1 MMGIKERNFRP
12 LPNLSL
18 EELVPQDNFYRH
30 LERTLDLSFVRE
42 LVKDCYAAGGRPSVD
57 PVVFFRL
64 QLVMFFEGIRSE
76 RQLMEVAADR
86 LSVRWF
92 LGYDLHEPLPDHS
105 SLTKIR
111 ERYGLE
117 VFGRFFERIVELCVE
132 AGLVWGEELFFDA
145 TKVEANA
152 SMESLVPRFAV
163 EAHLSKLFE
172 GEKTSKTEGD
182 VPGPSPEATEANL
195 DALPT
200 AQDLELRAKNAQ
212 KSDWISRNGEQ
223 DRTIVRHRYR
233 RKSDYR
239 VSRTDPDASLMQQ
252 KKGASRLGYHAH
264 YVVDGGKARVILAA
278 LVTPAEV
285 MENQPMLDLLWRTV
299 FRWRARPR
307 QVTGDATYGTKENIA
322 AIEGADIRAYLSMA
336 DFEKLTPYFGSSRF
350 LYDPEQDLY
359 RCPQGEPLRFYTHS
373 YTLALTKYR
382 AKPET
387 CNACSLKPKCTPSDR
402 GRIVSRSFE
411 EAYLERVRAYL
422 ETEPYRKALRKRK
435 VWVEPMF
442 AEAKEWHGM
451 RRFRLRTLRRVNI
464 EAMLIAA
471 GQNIKR
477 LLAFWG
483 KGPRHLAQAAALRP
497 PAPASLANG
506 RLARSHR
513 RRSRRPLASF
523 STR

>member
-1 MMGIKERNFRP
+1 
-12 LPNLSL
+12 
-18 EELVPQDNFYRH
+18 V
-30 LERTLDLSFVRE
+30 
-42 LVKDCYAAGGRPSVD
+42 
-57 PVVFFRL
+57 
-64 QLVMFFEGIRSE
+64 
-76 RQLMEVAADR
+76 
-86 LSVRWF
+86 
-92 LGYDLHEPLPDHS
+92 
-105 SLTKIR
+105 
-111 ERYGLE
+111 
-117 VFGRFFERIVELCVE
+117 VELCVE

-152 SMESLVPRFAV
+152 SMDSLVARFAV

-182 VPGPSPEATEANL
+182 APGPSPEDNL

-200 AQDLELRAKNAQ
+200 AEDPELRTKNAQ

-223 DRTIVRHRYR
+223 ERTIVRHRYR

-239 VSRTDPDASLMQQ
+239 VSRTDPDASFMQQ
-252 KKGASRLGYHAH
+252 KKGTSRLGYHAH
-264 YVVDGGKARVILAA
+264 YVVDGGKARVILSA

-299 FRWRARPR
+299 FRWRARPC

-322 AIEGADIRAYLSMA
+322 AIEGAGIRAYLSMA
-336 DFEKLTPYFGSSRF
+336 DFEKLTPYFGSSKF
-350 LYDPEQDLY
+350 VYDPEQDLY
-359 RCPQGEPLRFYTHS
+359 RCPRGEPLRFYTHS
-373 YTLALTKYR
+373 YTLQLTKYQ
-382 AKPET
+382 AKAET
-387 CNACSLKPKCTPSDR
+387 CNACPLKPKCTPSDR
-402 GRIVSRSFE
+402 GRVVSRSFE
-411 EAYLERVRAYL
+411 EAFLEMVRAYR

-451 RRFRLRTLRRVNI
+451 RRFRLRTLRGVNI

-483 KGPRHLAQAAALRP
+483 KGPGHLAQAAALRP
-497 PAPASLANG
+497 PAPTSLADS

-513 RRSRRPLASF
+513 RRSRRLLASF
-523 STR
+523 STRCGLLGSSMNRQT